1 MVFKKK
7 EVHWE
12 RGIPVLCRFK
22 PQSLCI
28 VLLFIAMALGLAASC
43 ASPEQYK
50 KGADEEV
57 YNIIDS
63 KWQERFG
70 YKVNYKLSDAE
81 PNLTEISQM
90 MPENGV
96 LTLRDAVAIATKHSR
111 DYQNQKESLY
121 LAALDLTLTRYEYA
135 WKWLGTIDLEYT
147 RTYNDT
153 TKSEDS
159 ATIGSSYSLE
169 KNTLLADG
177 IQISTSLAVDWA
189 RFLTGDPQTSL
200 ASVLYATVT
209 APILGA
215 GAGRAALE
223 NLTQAERNVL
233 YDIRTFNRY
242 RQTFVTSIVADYYN
256 VLLRKE
262 RVNINQASYRR
273 LVQST
278 NQLRMEVEVGQR
290 PQYDADEAEQS
301 LLSAENNLVS
311 SRQSYEQALDRFK
324 ISLAL
329 PTDANITLD
338 QNELRALEN
347 IGISQPEYTVE
358 EAIDTAL
365 ENRFDLINTRD
376 QIQDSVRKLE
386 LAADGLGP
394 QLNLTASMD
403 TDSPDGTD
411 FTRLQFHESEYSLA
425 LDADLPFDRKSER
438 NEYRK
443 ALINLQQDKRGYDE
457 SVDQIKLSVRQAY
470 RDLAET
476 AESYRIQKIG
486 LELALKRLDREKLL
500 LEYGQGTV
508 RLLLESEDAIVSAQN
523 SVTTALVD
531 HTIAKLNFFRDIGV
545 LRVKPDGMWE

>member
-1 MVFKKK
+1 MLF
-7 EVHWE
+7 
-12 RGIPVLCRFK
+12 RFK
-22 PQSLCI
+22 PQLVC
-28 VLLFIAMALGLAASC
+28 LLLLSIAMALGLAASC
-43 ASPEQYK
+43 ASPEQYQK
-50 KGADEEV
+50 EADEEV

-70 YKVNYKLSDAE
+70 YKANYKLDDAE
-81 PNLTEISQM
+81 PNVMEVSWMIPAEGILS
-90 MPENGV
+90 
-96 LTLRDAVAIATKHSR
+96 LRDAVAIATKYSR

-121 LAALDLTLTRYEYA
+121 LAALSLTLTRHEYA
-135 WKWLGTIDLEYT
+135 WRWLGTIDLEYT

-153 TKSEDS
+153 TKSEDE
-159 ATIGSSYSLE
+159 ATIASSYSLE

-177 IQISTSLAVDWA
+177 IQISTGLAVDWA

-223 NLTQAERNVL
+223 NLTQAERSVL
-233 YDIRTFNRY
+233 YDIRSFNRY
-242 RQTFVTSIVADYYN
+242 RQTFVTLIVDAYYN
-256 VLLRKE
+256 VLLQKE
-262 RVNINQASYRR
+262 RVNINEASYRR
-273 LVQST
+273 LIQST
-278 NQLRMEVEVGQR
+278 NQLKMEVDVGQR
-290 PQYDADEAEQS
+290 PQYDADEAEQR
-301 LLSAENNLVS
+301 LLSAENNLIS
-311 SRQSYEQALDRFK
+311 SRQRYEQALDSFK
-324 ISLAL
+324 IRLAL

-338 QNELRALEN
+338 QRELTALEN
-347 IGISQPEYTVE
+347 IGIGQPEYTE
-358 EAIDTAL
+358 EDAIAVAL
-365 ENRFDLINTRD
+365 EHRLDLINTRD
-376 QIQDSVRKLE
+376 RLDDSARKLV
-386 LAADGLGP
+386 LAADGLGT
-394 QLNLTASMD
+394 QLNLTASVN
-403 TDSPDGTD
+403 TESPAGTD
-411 FTRLQFHESEYSLA
+411 FTRLQFQESEFSLA
-425 LDADLPFDRKSER
+425 LNADLPFDQKAER
-438 NEYRK
+438 NAYRR
-443 ALINLQQDKRGYDE
+443 ALINLQRDKRDYDE

-545 LRVKPDGMWE
+545 LQVKPDGMWE

>member
-1 MVFKKK
+1 
-7 EVHWE
+7 
-12 RGIPVLCRFK
+12 VLFRFK
-22 PQSLCI
+22 PQLVC
-28 VLLFIAMALGLAASC
+28 LLLLSMAMALGLAASC
-43 ASPEQYK
+43 ASPEQYQK
-50 KGADEEV
+50 EADEEV

-70 YKVNYKLSDAE
+70 YKANYKLDDAE
-81 PNLTEISQM
+81 PNVMEVSWMIPAEGILS
-90 MPENGV
+90 
-96 LTLRDAVAIATKHSR
+96 LRDAVAIATKYSR

-121 LAALDLTLTRYEYA
+121 LAALSLTLTRHEYA
-135 WKWLGTIDLEYT
+135 WRWLGTIDLEYT

-153 TKSEDS
+153 TKSEDE
-159 ATIGSSYSLE
+159 ATIASSYSLE

-177 IQISTSLAVDWA
+177 IQISTGLAVDWA

-223 NLTQAERNVL
+223 NLTQAERSVL
-233 YDIRTFNRY
+233 YDIRSFNRY
-242 RQTFVTSIVADYYN
+242 RQTFVTLIVDAYYN
-256 VLLRKE
+256 VLLQKE
-262 RVNINQASYRR
+262 RVNINEASYRR
-273 LVQST
+273 LIQST
-278 NQLRMEVEVGQR
+278 NQLKMEVDVGQR
-290 PQYDADEAEQS
+290 PQYDADEAEQR
-301 LLSAENNLVS
+301 LLSAENNLIS
-311 SRQSYEQALDRFK
+311 SRQRYEQALDSFK
-324 ISLAL
+324 IRLAL

-338 QNELRALEN
+338 QRELSALEN
-347 IGISQPEYTVE
+347 IGISQPEYTE
-358 EAIDTAL
+358 EDAIAVAL
-365 ENRFDLINTRD
+365 EHRLDLINTRD
-376 QIQDSVRKLE
+376 RLDDSARKLV
-386 LAADGLGP
+386 LAADGLGT
-394 QLNLTASMD
+394 QLNLTASVN
-403 TDSPDGTD
+403 TESPAGTD
-411 FTRLQFHESEYSLA
+411 FTRLQFQESEFSLA
-425 LDADLPFDRKSER
+425 LNADLPFDRKSER
-438 NEYRK
+438 NAYRR
-443 ALINLQQDKRGYDE
+443 ALINLQRDKRDYDE

-545 LRVKPDGMWE
+545 LQVKPDGMWE

>member
-1 MVFKKK
+1 MLF
-7 EVHWE
+7 
-12 RGIPVLCRFK
+12 RFK
-22 PQSLCI
+22 PQLVC
-28 VLLFIAMALGLAASC
+28 LLLLSMAMALGLAASC
-43 ASPEQYK
+43 ASPEQYQK
-50 KGADEEV
+50 EADEEV

-70 YKVNYKLSDAE
+70 YKANYKLDDAE
-81 PNLTEISQM
+81 PNVMEVSWMIPAEGILS
-90 MPENGV
+90 
-96 LTLRDAVAIATKHSR
+96 LRDAVAIATKYSR

-121 LAALDLTLTRYEYA
+121 LAALSLTLTRHEYA
-135 WKWLGTIDLEYT
+135 WRWLGTIDLEYT

-153 TKSEDS
+153 TKSEDE
-159 ATIGSSYSLE
+159 ATIASSYSLE

-177 IQISTSLAVDWA
+177 IQISTGLAVDWA

-223 NLTQAERNVL
+223 NLTQAERSVL
-233 YDIRTFNRY
+233 YDIRSFNRY
-242 RQTFVTSIVADYYN
+242 RQTFVTLIVDAYYN
-256 VLLRKE
+256 VLLQKE
-262 RVNINQASYRR
+262 RVNINEASYRR
-273 LVQST
+273 LIQST
-278 NQLRMEVEVGQR
+278 NQLKMEVDVGQR
-290 PQYDADEAEQS
+290 PQYDADEAEQR
-301 LLSAENNLVS
+301 LLSAENNLIS
-311 SRQSYEQALDRFK
+311 SRQRYEQALDSFK
-324 ISLAL
+324 IRLAL

-338 QNELRALEN
+338 QRELSALEN
-347 IGISQPEYTVE
+347 IGISQPEYTE
-358 EAIDTAL
+358 EDAIAVAL
-365 ENRFDLINTRD
+365 EHRLDLINTRD
-376 QIQDSVRKLE
+376 RLDDSARKLV
-386 LAADGLGP
+386 LAADGLGT
-394 QLNLTASMD
+394 QLNLTASVN
-403 TDSPDGTD
+403 TESPAGTD
-411 FTRLQFHESEYSLA
+411 FTRLQFQESEFSLA
-425 LDADLPFDRKSER
+425 LNADLPFDRKSER
-438 NEYRK
+438 NAYRR
-443 ALINLQQDKRGYDE
+443 ALINLQRDKRDYDE

-545 LRVKPDGMWE
+545 LQVKPDGMWE